1 MTKVKEAA
9 DKAPE
14 KEEKQKET
22 AVDFGKELIKVV
34 LAAFLIAT
42 VFRTFFYEPF
52 NIPSE
57 SMLPTLMTGDYIFV
71 SKMSYGYSRHS
82 LPFSV
87 DLFEGRILQSD
98 IERGDVAVFKL
109 PRDGKT
115 DYIKRVIG
123 LPGDR
128 IQMINGILII
138 NDQIVKKERIEDFVF
153 EASYYMDCYGRNNYL
168 TRNEEGVVFC
178 NYPQY
183 RETLPNGVSYTVLD
197 LEPYGGRDNTR
208 EFLVPEGHYFMMGD
222 NRDNSQDSRVPSTI
236 GVGFVP
242 MENIVGR
249 ADFIFWSTDGNA
261 RLWQVWGWP
270 GATRWDRIL
279 SGLNPEDG

>member
-9 DKAPE
+9 AKAPE
-14 KEEKQKET
+14 SEKKQKET
-22 AVDFGKELIKVV
+22 AADFGKELIKVV
-34 LAAFLIAT
+34 VAAFLIAT
-42 VFRTFFYEPF
+42 VFRTVFYEPY

-82 LPFSV
+82 LPFSA
-87 DLFEGRILQSD
+87 DLFEGRILESD
-98 IERGDVAVFKL
+98 IKRGDVAVFKL

-128 IQMINGILII
+128 IQMIAGTLFVNGE
-138 NDQIVKKERIEDFVF
+138 IVKKERIEDFVF
-153 EASYYMDCYGRNNYL
+153 EASYYMTCYDRPQYL
-168 TRNEEGVVFC
+168 TRDSEGIAHC
-178 NYPQY
+178 SYPRY

-208 EFLVPEGHYFMMGD
+208 EYLVPEGHYFMMGD
-222 NRDNSQDSRVPSTI
+222 NRDNSQDSRVPTNI

-242 MENIVGR
+242 KENIVGR

-261 RLWQVWGWP
+261 RLWQVWEWP
-270 GATRWDRIL
+270 GATRWDRIF